1 MDLNTILQAITTVGF
16 PIVCCGV
23 MMFYV
28 KYTQDEN
35 REETERLNTL
45 HRQEMTE
52 VTQAIHNNTLAI
64 QKLVDLLNAGEKI
77 A

>member
-1 MDLNTILQAITTVGF
+1 MDTQTLFQAIASVGF
-16 PIVCCGV
+16 PIVCCIV
-23 MMFYV
+23 MMYYV
-28 KYTQDEN
+28 KYMQDAN
-35 REETERLNTL
+35 REETEKLNNL

-52 VTQAIHNNTLAI
+52 ITQAIHNNTLAI

>member
-1 MDLNTILQAITTVGF
+1 MNTILQAITTVGF

-35 REETERLNTL
+35 REETERLNNL

-64 QKLVDLLNAGEKI
+64 QKLVDILNAGEKI

>member
-35 REETERLNTL
+35 REETERLNNL

-64 QKLVDLLNAGEKI
+64 QKLVDILNAGEKI